1 MADLVLVVTV
11 KAHLDVVETLRP
23 AMLENA
29 AQSVQEEGCLQFD
42 VIVSQDDE
50 HTFIFYEVYKD
61 EDALAS
67 HRQTPHFLAYWNLMQ
82 ELGGKVERTAQLFD
96 KLS

>member
-11 KAHLDVVETLRP
+11 KAAADVVEKLRP

-29 AQSVQEEGCLQFD
+29 AKSVQEEGCE
-42 VIVSQDDE
+42 SREDE
-50 HTFIFYEVYKD
+50 NTFIFYEVYKD
-61 EDALAS
+61 EDALAR
-67 HRQTPHFLAYWNLMQ
+67 HRETPHFLAYLNVMQ
-82 ELGGKVERTAQLFD
+82 ELGEKVERAAQLFD

>member
-1 MADLVLVVTV
+1 MSDLVLVVTV
-11 KAHLDVVETLRP
+11 KVKPGYVDVLRP

-29 AQSVQEEGCLQFD
+29 AQSIKEQTCYQFD
-42 VIVSQDDE
+42 VIVSQDDDN
-50 HTFIFYEVYKD
+50 TFMFYEVYKD
-61 EDALAS
+61 EQALAD

-82 ELGGKVERTAQLFD
+82 ELGDKVERSAQLFN

>member
-1 MADLVLVVTV
+1 MSDLVLVVTV
-11 KAHLDVVETLRP
+11 KVKPEYVDVLKP

-29 AQSVQEEGCLQFD
+29 AKSIKEPTCYQFD
-42 VIVSQDDE
+42 VIVSQDDDN
-50 HTFIFYEVYKD
+50 TFMFYEVYKD
-61 EDALAS
+61 EQALAD

-82 ELGGKVERTAQLFD
+82 ELGDKVERSAQLFN

>member
-11 KAHLDVVETLRP
+11 KAHPDVVERLKP

-29 AQSVQEEGCLQFD
+29 ASSVQEEGCLQFD

-50 HTFIFYEVYKD
+50 HTFIFYEVYKN
-61 EDALAS
+61 EEALAS
-67 HRQTPHFLAYWNLMQ
+67 HRQTPHFLAYRDLMQ
-82 ELGGKVERTAQLFD
+82 ELGDSVERTAQPFD
-96 KLS
+96 KLT

>member
-1 MADLVLVVTV
+1 MSKLVLVVTV
-11 KAHLDVVETLRP
+11 KARAGFADKLKP

-29 AQSVQEEGCLQFD
+29 AQSVLEEGCHQFD

-50 HTFIFYEVYKD
+50 NTFMFYEVYKD
-61 EDALAS
+61 EQALAD
-67 HRQTPHFLAYWNLMQ
+67 HRQTPHFLNYWNLMQ
-82 ELGGKVERTAQLFD
+82 ELGENVERSAQLFN

>member
-11 KAHLDVVETLRP
+11 KAHPDVVERLKP

-29 AQSVQEEGCLQFD
+29 GQSVQEDGCLQFD

-67 HRQTPHFLAYWNLMQ
+67 HRQTPHFLAYWNLME
-82 ELGGKVERTAQLFD
+82 ELGEQVERTAQLFD
-96 KLS
+96 RLS

>member
-11 KAHLDVVETLRP
+11 KAQPEVVERLKP

-29 AQSVQEEGCLQFD
+29 AQSAQEEGCLQFD
-42 VIVSQDDE
+42 VVASQDDE
-50 HTFIFYEVYKD
+50 NTFIFYEVYKD

-67 HRQTPHFLAYWNLMQ
+67 HRRTPHFQAYWNLMQ
-82 ELGGKVERTAQLFD
+82 ELGEKVERAATLFD
-96 KLS
+96 RLS

>member
-11 KAHLDVVETLRP
+11 KAQPDVVERLKP

-29 AQSVQEEGCLQFD
+29 AQSAQEEGCLQFD

-50 HTFIFYEVYKD
+50 NTFIFYEVYKD

-67 HRQTPHFLAYWNLMQ
+67 HRQTPHFLEYWNLMQ
-82 ELGGKVERTAQLFD
+82 ELDEQVERTAQLFD
-96 KLS
+96 RLS

>member
-1 MADLVLVVTV
+1 MSDLVLVVTV
-11 KAHLDVVETLRP
+11 KVKPGYVDVLKP

-29 AQSVQEEGCLQFD
+29 AQSIKEPTCYQFD
-42 VIVSQDDE
+42 VIVSQDDDN
-50 HTFIFYEVYKD
+50 TFMFYEVYQD
-61 EDALAS
+61 EQALAD

-82 ELGGKVERTAQLFD
+82 ELGDKVERSAQLFN